1 MLAGDPEPTLSL
13 SRQSTARTRRI
24 MSAFGA
30 TTHSIEPGMRKQP
43 HRSTPAALLDAPWA
57 ADLTD
62 ELRRRVIAE
71 TSIRTVPA
79 SGSVCHKGE
88 PPEHWIGV
96 LRGLVKIVTVSPEGR
111 SISFI
116 GVPSGGWFG
125 EGSLLKR
132 ERRRYDGIALRD
144 STIAYMPRNTFTLL
158 LDTSVA
164 FNRFLLVQLNERLG
178 QFVAMV
184 EYDRLLGPD
193 ARLAKE
199 LAGLFNPVL
208 YPGIG
213 NSLPLSQEELSH
225 LVGLSRQRVN
235 RALRRLERAGLV
247 RVGYRSLTILDLEG
261 LRRFED

>member
-1 MLAGDPEPTLSL
+1 M
-13 SRQSTARTRRI
+13 SRVARDAAAHASHAKGQHVST
-24 MSAFGA
+24 
-30 TTHSIEPGMRKQP
+30 
-43 HRSTPAALLDAPWA
+43 AALLQARWVGE
-57 ADLTD
+57 LTE
-62 ELRRRVIAE
+62 ELRRRVLVE
-71 TSIRTVPA
+71 TSIRAIPA
-79 SGSVCHKGE
+79 GDSVCHKGE
-88 PPEHWIGV
+88 APDYWIGV

-132 ERRRYDGIALRD
+132 EARRYDGIALRE
-144 STIAYMPRNTFTLL
+144 STIAYVPRNTFMLL
-158 LDTSVA
+158 LDSSVA

-193 ARLAKE
+193 ARFAKE

-208 YPGIG
+208 YPG
-213 NSLPLSQEELSH
+213 NDNCLPISQEELSH

-235 RALRRLERAGLV
+235 QALRRLERAGLV
-247 RVGYRSLTILDLEG
+247 RVGYRSVTVLDFEG
-261 LRRFED
+261 LRRFER